1 VTRPAYRHF
10 EEWRTAV
17 IEHLCTTHG
26 IPRHKGA
33 QFVTED
39 YAAPSYE
46 MGLDPIRFADEEAA
60 SLQAGGRRAEEDNP
74 HVFASMA
81 EARRVYHEHKRII
94 SQLREENA
102 GLREEAARASEE
114 GAQEERE
121 RALTTLRMIR
131 LSLRSIAGQG
141 AQLHESAAHLL
152 DALNELTDAG
162 DKS

>member
-1 VTRPAYRHF
+1 VTRPTYRHF

-60 SLQAGGRRAEEDNP
+60 SLQAGARRAEASQESQPTSELDAVIAEIEAAGFNWETSKKGKNP
-74 HVFASMA
+74 DGTWQRFAEVWHPYTLSRPGWAMSSESNA
-81 EARRVYHEHKRII
+81 AA
-94 SQLREENA
+94 LREA
-102 GLREEAARASEE
+102 FEAAQPPKKGR
-114 GAQEERE
+114 
-121 RALTTLRMIR
+121 
-131 LSLRSIAGQG
+131 
-141 AQLHESAAHLL
+141 
-152 DALNELTDAG
+152 
-162 DKS
+162 